1 MQKVLPGNIDGYP
14 VIKELGS
21 GASGT
26 VYLVKLPGRQKFAAL
41 KLFTGDL
48 TNADILRFRREF
60 GALARCRHEGVISV
74 YGLGEHEGSPYILM
88 EYIKGEP
95 LDQALREGLR
105 LHEPLPIDREP
116 RCIHIF
122 SQILQTLD
130 YLHQQRIVHSDIK
143 PANIFIA
150 DNDQIKILDFGLAWN
165 RTGIS
170 GFKPGGT
177 AGYQAP
183 EIILNRHIDLRT
195 DLYSLGVTLFEILAG
210 VHPFAN
216 YSSWQDL
223 LNRQLNSKYRS
234 LKQINPELNDAW
246 TYFLDKLIAPNPVD
260 RFYSSA
266 QALVELSRISS
277 DIQST
282 QLASSLIQDEMW
294 GILNSPWIGLD
305 DEIKEA
311 VDLLKNGKNICFDAP
326 EGSGRSRFLYEITE
340 KISSD
345 QQILKINARF
355 DKPED
360 WISKLVR
367 YVENT
372 KTDDSPHK
380 KIIED
385 FTLGK
390 KMSFS
395 GTKQISEDLF
405 KRTLVSVL
413 NSNESS
419 ISLLIVLDDADFG
432 TPAALNFLT
441 ALQDVHWIQMIVTM
455 DTVSEGFSKSCE
467 IITWTPATPNHIK
480 ELLQKTLTP
489 SKPVSD
495 KVASSLHRLAQ
506 GKLGMIVRFLK
517 IWLRSGYLKYQ
528 DDRWMLLPPASLQPA
543 FLDSD
548 DSAEWITRRPEIQRV
563 LPESDRLER
572 EVLRMISASYKSVS
586 FETLTKFFAARESLV
601 LETLDKLIRKGWLI
615 ERIKDEAVNY
625 EFENEQDKSSVYK
638 TLSPFHKRYL
648 HRRILDVISKQ
659 PTIDP
664 IEIAEHVIHSETPL
678 DAIQYLENA
687 VHFAQDHFDTQRA
700 LDYLDQMIV
709 IINGAIKNS
718 IDILPGSV
726 NWSHRLSKI
735 SNLTVLEGARNV
747 KSHQVDKLRVKILES
762 WDIKGDI
769 FGMIGDYGS
778 AFDAYQHML
787 AGAQDIG
794 NQKVESDALRL
805 IGQILYYQRKLS
817 ESEKYFS
824 RSLQI
829 KKDIKD
835 ENGIADN
842 LNALG
847 AVAQQMNKNEIAHDY
862 FQKSLE
868 IKIKQKDERGIA
880 YIRNNLASLYF
891 NEKKYDKALKEFKVT
906 AEVSRKLYDDIGLAY
921 SLYNIGG
928 VYIETER
935 YQEAIDILEE
945 SLSIRRKMQDLQNIG
960 HCLYQQATALIEMKM
975 YSEALE
981 RLEEAIIVSEEMG
994 LSDDISNCKVLMEEI
1009 YLQLKK

>member
-1 MQKVLPGNIDGYP
+1 MQKALPGNIDGYP

-150 DNDQIKILDFGLAWN
+150 DKDRIKILDFGLAWN

-216 YSSWQDL
+216 YSNWQDL
-223 LNRQLNSKYRS
+223 INRQLNSKYRS

-246 TYFLDKLIAPNPVD
+246 TYFLDKLMAPNPVD

-282 QLASSLIQDEMW
+282 QLASSQVQDEMW
-294 GILNSPWIGLD
+294 GILNSPWIGPD
-305 DEIKEA
+305 DEIKA
-311 VDLLKNGKNICFDAP
+311 VVELLKNGKNICFDAP
-326 EGSGRSRFLYEITE
+326 EGSGRSRFLYEVTE

-405 KRTLVSVL
+405 RRTLVSVL

-432 TPAALNFLT
+432 TPAALNFLA

-455 DTVSEGFSKSCE
+455 DTVSEDFSKSCE
-467 IITWTPATPNHIK
+467 IITWTPATPNHVK

-506 GKLGMIVRFLK
+506 GKIGMIVRFLK

-528 DDRWMLLPPASLQPA
+528 NDRWMLLPPASLQPV

-615 ERIKDEAVNY
+615 ERIEDEAVNY

-659 PTIDP
+659 PNIDP
-664 IEIAEHVIHSETPL
+664 IEIAEHVIHSETPF
-678 DAIQYLENA
+678 DAIQFLENA

-709 IINGAIKNS
+709 ILNSSIKNS

-726 NWSHRLSKI
+726 DWSHRLSKI
-735 SNLTVLEGARNV
+735 SNLTVLEGSRNV
-747 KSHQVDKLRVKILES
+747 RSHQVDKLRVKILES
-762 WDIKGDI
+762 WNIKGDI

-794 NQKVESDALRL
+794 DQKVESDALRL
-805 IGQILYYQRKLS
+805 IGQVLYYQRKLS

-835 ENGIADN
+835 ESGIADN

-868 IKIKQKDERGIA
+868 IKTKQKDERGIA

-891 NEKKYDKALKEFKVT
+891 NEKEYDKALKEFKVT

-960 HCLYQQATALIEMKM
+960 HCLYQQATALIEMKK

-994 LSDDISNCKVLMEEI
+994 LSDDISNCEDLMEEI